1 MRLLFTVKNSIKNRH
16 YILVAECDAKKLYRE
31 IIFSPATEKLKIPD
45 MMVFDDEGDCI
56 DAPNVLVIP
65 IRATLVTAHCKKRL
79 HAGGT
84 YSAETTHR
92 WFRAADKSAQV
103 CAIYLNM

>member
-1 MRLLFTVKNSIKNRH
+1 MLLEFTVKNSVKNRH
-16 YILVAECDAKKLYRE
+16 YILVDERDSKKLYRE
-31 IIFSPATEKLKIPD
+31 IIFSPATETLKIPD

-65 IRATLVTAHCKKRL
+65 IRVTLVTAHCKKRL
-79 HAGGT
+79 YPNRS

-92 WFRAADKSAQV
+92 WFRAADKSAHV

>member
-1 MRLLFTVKNSIKNRH
+1 MRLLFTVKNSIKNRQ
-16 YILVAECDAKKLYRE
+16 YIIVSDADAKQLYRE
-31 IIFSPATEKLKIPD
+31 IIFSPATEKLKTPD

-65 IRATLVTAHCKKRL
+65 IRATLVTAHCKKRIYPNR
-79 HAGGT
+79 T

>member
-16 YILVAECDAKKLYRE
+16 YILVAECDAKQLYRE
-31 IIFSPATEKLKIPD
+31 IIFSPATEKLKMPD

-65 IRATLVTAHCKKRL
+65 IRTTLVTAHCKKRL
-79 HAGGT
+79 YPNRP